1 MFCYVVPI
9 QERWLFEIFKRIQHY
24 NDNGTT
30 VKSVASKLTLSADI
44 FAISLDDFKVNE
56 EEGISHGHISAEIQ
70 RNWDHFTA
78 YFLIFTRNL
87 PSLLGE
93 PNL

>member
-9 QERWLFEIFKRIQHY
+9 QERWLFENFKRFQRY
-24 NDNGTT
+24 NDDDTT
-30 VKSVASKLTLSADI
+30 VISVASKLTLSADI

>member
-9 QERWLFEIFKRIQHY
+9 QERWLVEIILSII
-24 NDNGTT
+24 T
-30 VKSVASKLTLSADI
+30 VAGKLTLSADI

-70 RNWDHFTA
+70 RNWESH
-78 YFLIFTRNL
+78 IFSFSPKFSRIFQNYETHKKSNWI
-87 PSLLGE
+87 
-93 PNL
+93 

>member
-9 QERWLFEIFKRIQHY
+9 QERWLVEIILSII
-24 NDNGTT
+24 T
-30 VKSVASKLTLSADI
+30 VASKLTLSADI

-70 RNWDHFTA
+70 RNWDPNIFS
-78 YFLIFTRNL
+78 FLLKIFENFPKL
-87 PSLLGE
+87 
-93 PNL
+93 

>member
-9 QERWLFEIFKRIQHY
+9 QERWLVEIILSII
-24 NDNGTT
+24 T
-30 VKSVASKLTLSADI
+30 VASKLTLSADI

-70 RNWDHFTA
+70 RNRDSHIFS
-78 YFLIFTRNL
+78 FLLKILENFPKL
-87 PSLLGE
+87 
-93 PNL
+93 